1 MLESNRQTENSKIL
15 LINQIFIIPEQSEM
29 MLKTREMKEAVDNS
43 ISFRNNSSENKSQKK
58 TMSSTMSKRQL
69 VNLLI

>member
-29 MLKTREMKEAVDNS
+29 LKTREMEEAVDNS
-43 ISFRNNSSENKSQKK
+43 ISFTNNSSENKSQKK

>member
-1 MLESNRQTENSKIL
+1 MLESNRQTENSQIL

-43 ISFRNNSSENKSQKK
+43 ISFTNNSSENKSQKK
-58 TMSSTMSKRQL
+58 NY
-69 VNLLI
+69 VEHHV